1 MVQSM
6 MSYIGLSPYL
16 WGYALQ
22 TVAYLLNKIPLKSI
36 NKTPY
41 EICNGKKANI
51 SYLKIWRCNVYV
63 KHIVSK
69 KL

>member
-1 MVQSM
+1 

-41 EICNGKKANI
+41 EIYNGKKANI